1 MSTEKQVIDT
11 QNKVSTTE
19 IENIIKTNF
28 KTIISNP
35 TLASKLPPICIHSSP
50 GVGKSTIVGGVAK
63 ELGVDFIDVR
73 LAQMEPC
80 DILGLPV
87 PDKETKTMN
96 WFINGRWPQ
105 DPKSRGILFLDE
117 LTSSPPET
125 ALAAYELILD
135 RRLGNLY
142 KLPDGWMIVA
152 AGNLTTDRAIARTMS
167 SALANRFMHFEL
179 QANAEDWV
187 LWAQYNDVHPSVIGF
202 INYRP
207 GMLFNMENENLE
219 RGWPSP
225 RSWER
230 VSHMVK
236 LYGNSGHCESST
248 LRKIVYGLVGNRAGV
263 EFMEFYKVN
272 REFDNVLDYMLNPNK
287 EIVIPGRSDEKCAL
301 VSAMNYLLWR
311 GKTKEDENQRLDGF
325 YRIVMRL
332 SPDFASMAM
341 IAAMNGNSKEEKVNC
356 ADKLVEHSR
365 YPEFAKKFGKS
376 LKKRINLDV

>member
-1 MSTEKQVIDT
+1 MGTEKQVIDT
-11 QNKVSTTE
+11 QNKVSTME
-19 IENIIKTNF
+19 LENIIKANF
-28 KTIISNP
+28 KAIIADP
-35 TLASKLPPICIHSSP
+35 TLTSKLPPICIHSSP
-50 GVGKSTIVGGVAK
+50 GVGKSTIVKNITK
-63 ELGVDFIDVR
+63 ELGIGFVDVR
-73 LAQMEPC
+73 LTQMEPC

-87 PDKETKTMN
+87 PDKENRTMN
-96 WFINGRWPQ
+96 WFVNGRWPS
-105 DPKSRGILFLDE
+105 DPTTKGILFLDE
-117 LTSSPPET
+117 ITSCDKSV
-125 ALAAYELILD
+125 ACAAYELILD
-135 RRLGNLY
+135 RRLGDLY
-142 KLPDGWMIVA
+142 KIPDGWMIVS
-152 AGNLTTDRAIARTMS
+152 AGNLTTDRAIANTMS

-187 LWAQYNDVHPSVIGF
+187 LWAQHNDVHPSVIGF

-207 GMLFNMENENLE
+207 GMLFNMDHENLE

-236 LYGNSGHCESST
+236 LYGDSMHTDSAT

-263 EFMEFYKVN
+263 EFMEFYKIN

-287 EIVIPGRSDEKCAL
+287 EIVIPERSDAKYAL

-311 GKTKEDENQRLDGF
+311 GKTTEDENQRLDGF
-325 YRIVMRL
+325 YRIVMKL

-341 IAAMNGNSKEEKVNC
+341 IAAMNGNSREDKVSC
-356 ADKLVEHSR
+356 ADKLIEHSR
-365 YPEFAKKFGKS
+365 YREFAQKFGKS